1 MTKGP
6 NIFSKY
12 SKRLFDVVA
21 SGIGLILLAPVVA
34 LAAVAVR
41 LSSPGPILFAQIR
54 IGRHGKP
61 FRCLKFRTMVV
72 GADRHGSVTT
82 GGDSRIIPAGRFLR
96 RYRLDELPQLC
107 NVFKGD
113 MSFVGP
119 RPDVPGYADSLTGEE
134 RLILEV
140 RPGITGPATLVFRR
154 EGDLLDRSF
163 IPQRYN
169 DTVIYPLK
177 TRINIDY
184 VQNVSF
190 WRDIGYILVT
200 FCPRLDRWLQIRP
213 CLHKDVKDE
222 IARIAQVANTLT
234 SMSVI
239 CPLQPDLCPRIP
251 DQCPLYGQPA
261 ATGTCI
267 SSKVREFGS

>member
-1 MTKGP
+1 MTNKPKLRP
-6 NIFSKY
+6 NA
-12 SKRLFDVVA
+12 SKRLFDVVV
-21 SGIGLILLAPVVA
+21 SGIGLILLAPVLALVA
-34 LAAVAVR
+34 LAVR
-41 LSSPGPILFAQIR
+41 RRSPGPVLFAQMR

-82 GGDSRIIPAGRFLR
+82 GDDSRITPVGRFLR
-96 RYRLDELPQLC
+96 RFRLDELPQLW
-107 NVFKGD
+107 NVCKGD

-184 VQNVSF
+184 VRKWSF

-200 FCPRLDRWLQIRP
+200 LCPRLDRCFHIRP
-213 CLHKDVKDE
+213 CLLKDVKDE

-234 SMSVI
+234 SLSVT

-251 DQCPLYGQPA
+251 DQCPLCAGL
-261 ATGTCI
+261 
-267 SSKVREFGS
+267 

>member
-1 MTKGP
+1 MTQGP
-6 NIFSKY
+6 TLPPNA
-12 SKRLFDVVA
+12 SKRLFDIVL
-21 SGIGLILLAPVVA
+21 SGFGLILLAPVLALVA
-34 LAAVAVR
+34 LAIR
-41 LSSPGPILFAQIR
+41 RRSPGPVLFAQMR
-54 IGRHGKP
+54 IGLHGKP

-72 GADRHGSVTT
+72 GADRHGSVTA
-82 GGDSRIIPAGRFLR
+82 GEDSRITPVGRFLR
-96 RYRLDELPQLC
+96 RFRLDELPQLW
-107 NVFKGD
+107 NVFTGD

-163 IPQRYN
+163 DPQRYN
-169 DTVIYPLK
+169 DNVIYPIK

-184 VQNVSF
+184 VRNRSF

-200 FCPRLDRWLQIRP
+200 LCPRLDRWFQVRP
-213 CLHKDVKDE
+213 CLHQDVKDE

-234 SMSVI
+234 SMSVT

-251 DQCPLYGQPA
+251 GQCPLCTGFQP
-261 ATGTCI
+261 
-267 SSKVREFGS
+267 RL